1 MTNNI
6 ISELLE
12 LNSDKRKIL
21 LNSLRNRGISSRTLD
36 AMNKIPREYFL
47 NPNLFDVAYE
57 DRALPIGN
65 QQTISQ
71 PLTVGLMTDL
81 LDLNK
86 GDKVLEIGTG
96 SGYQAL
102 ILNQLGA
109 EVYTIER
116 IPELY
121 TKAIST
127 FKEFGVAINC
137 SLGDGTLGL
146 LGLTEF
152 AGIIVTAG
160 APFIPE
166 ELKSQLS
173 IGGIMVIP
181 VGDKRGQVMT
191 KVVRT
196 SETDFLITEHDN
208 YRFVPLIGKAGWDE

>member
-1 MTNNI
+1 MTNDTISDLLNI
-6 ISELLE
+6 NIHKRKKLLE
-12 LNSDKRKIL
+12 NLSRK
-21 LNSLRNRGISSRTLD
+21 GISQTTLE

-47 NPNLFDVAYE
+47 NPNLYDVAYE
-57 DRALPIGN
+57 DQALPIGN
-65 QQTISQ
+65 MQTISQ

-81 LDLNK
+81 LDVNI
-86 GDKVLEIGTG
+86 GHKVFEIGTG

-121 TKAIST
+121 SKAINT
-127 FKEFGVAINC
+127 FKEFGVTINC
-137 SLGDGTLGL
+137 SLGDGTLGYP
-146 LGLTEF
+146 GYSQF
-152 AGIIVTAG
+152 ARIIVTAG

-166 ELKSQLS
+166 ELKFQLS

-181 VGDKRGQVMT
+181 VGDKKGQVMT
-191 KVVRT
+191 RVVRT
-196 SETDFLITEHDN
+196 NETEYVITEHDN